1 MSALPPWLGRPA
13 GSPHPAQCLCGR
25 KPDPSQRGHPSPSC
39 RKHLINFSGDSPCA
53 ERATLASIK
62 SLLLLVRAS
71 GCWRTAGAISFS
83 DTHIILY
90 CFCFI
95 YEIVLQFAPTYT
107 DGVVEVNVQRLRA
120 LRQQRVLTLREL
132 EERSGV
138 AYNTI
143 WHLENGKRGAQ
154 PRTIRKLADAL
165 GVDPGELVK
174 VEGDD
179 A

>member
-1 MSALPPWLGRPA
+1 M
-13 GSPHPAQCLCGR
+13 
-25 KPDPSQRGHPSPSC
+25 
-39 RKHLINFSGDSPCA
+39 
-53 ERATLASIK
+53 E
-62 SLLLLVRAS
+62 
-71 GCWRTAGAISFS
+71 
-83 DTHIILY
+83 
-90 CFCFI
+90 
-95 YEIVLQFAPTYT
+95 
-107 DGVVEVNVQRLRA
+107 RLRA

-165 GVDPGELVK
+165 GVAPEELVR
-174 VEGDD
+174 VESSY